1 MRSALREPL
10 IQFLAL
16 GLLLFLFFEWRGG
29 GSGGSRIVV
38 THGELEHLASGF
50 ARTWQ
55 RPPTDEE
62 LKALVDDRVKE
73 EIAAREA
80 VASGLD
86 RDDTIIRRR
95 LRQKLEFVVEDTV
108 EQAPP
113 TDADL
118 KAWLDTH
125 ADAFRSEAQ
134 VSFRQVFLSPERRG
148 ARASADAAQILARLR
163 VAGPDADTARLGDA
177 TMLPAEL
184 PLEPVREVRLSFGE
198 GFARG
203 IEALAPGE
211 WAGPVQSS
219 YGLHLV
225 LVRERVPASVPELA
239 SVRPEVEREV
249 VAERRRRALEAL
261 YRRLLEKYT
270 VEIERPASSSSTGS
284 ASATAAAGAPR

>member
-1 MRSALREPL
+1 
-10 IQFLAL
+10 
-16 GLLLFLFFEWRGG
+16 
-29 GSGGSRIVV
+29 
-38 THGELEHLASGF
+38 
-50 ARTWQ
+50 
-55 RPPTDEE
+55 
-62 LKALVDDRVKE
+62 
-73 EIAAREA
+73 
-80 VASGLD
+80 
-86 RDDTIIRRR
+86 
-95 LRQKLEFVVEDTV
+95 
-108 EQAPP
+108 
-113 TDADL
+113 
-118 KAWLDTH
+118 
-125 ADAFRSEAQ
+125 
-134 VSFRQVFLSPERRG
+134 VFLSPERRG